1 MWRLEEVMENLKQ
14 KRKKN
19 KRKSSS
25 ICLCS
30 LKVVL
35 LFLFSP
41 PFPLRV
47 LFVLT
52 WKRIPCF
59 ILKLAPAPVGVQIA
73 LDSACDVCIFSLIE
87 GTEVE
92 YKIKT
97 AQIGQLSALYNFPSL
112 QVYTLREKLQECW
125 KRKPPTK
132 NPIKKSNMISLM
144 SIKEKKEPIKNTK
157 LCQPF
162 TWLMSLSSRT
172 RHYSA
177 VNGNRLYTP
186 IKWMIALAPTVQGF
200 FFFFF
205 LFVQKKKKQKER
217 KKNHK
222 KTFF

>member
-1 MWRLEEVMENLKQ
+1 MWCSEEVMENLKQ
-14 KRKKN
+14 REIISKRVAV
-19 KRKSSS
+19 SV
-25 ICLCS
+25 CAP

-35 LFLFSP
+35 FLSSLP
-41 PFPLRV
+41 PIFCV
-47 LFVLT
+47 LFVLM

-125 KRKPPTK
+125 KKKKKDPTK

-144 SIKEKKEPIKNTK
+144 SIKERKTHKKHKTLPAIYLTNELIFSDATLQRCEWKQTLHSHKMND
-157 LCQPF
+157 CF
-162 TWLMSLSSRT
+162 GS
-172 RHYSA
+172 YS
-177 VNGNRLYTP
+177 
-186 IKWMIALAPTVQGF
+186 F
-200 FFFFF
+200 F
-205 LFVQKKKKQKER
+205 FVQKKKR
-217 KKNHK
+217 WKKPT